1 MTMGPN
7 EKDDTQEI
15 GHSPIFIVQPLFSQ
29 APVVIDRSVFWVR
42 PMALFRAE

>member
-15 GHSPIFIVQPLFSQ
+15 GHSPIFIVSQ